1 MIIDYN
7 NPDSYWLNTVN
18 NPYKDMNDQERL
30 KAGCMQM
37 VMFILMLIV
46 GLSLCALMGSCTTTK
61 YVPVIENHTDTLWQN
76 HIMRDSIYLHDSTFI
91 HDKGDTVWVEKW
103 HTKYRDRQVHDTI
116 YKSRTDS
123 VPVPYPVEK
132 LVDKP
137 LAWWQKTLMYVGWLS
152 ILILCIWIWKT
163 Q

>member
-1 MIIDYN
+1 MIDYN

-61 YVPVIENHTDTLWQN
+61 YVPVIENHMDTLWQN
-76 HIMRDSIYLHDSTFI
+76 NIMRDSIYLHDSTFI
-91 HDKGDTVWVEKW
+91 HYNGDTVWVEKW

-123 VPVPYPVEK
+123 IPVPYSVEK
-132 LVDKP
+132 LIEKP
-137 LAWWQKTLMYVGWLS
+137 LAWWQKTLMYVGGLS
-152 ILILCIWIWKT
+152 ILILCIWIWKSK
-163 Q
+163 